1 MLYYWASIEI
11 NYWKLENMKKI
22 YGIAGE
28 NARFVGLL
36 SVFLPMFAAIFIAGY
51 IIGVAS
57 PVKNLSTTIIG
68 ILLLCLALAFGISIV
83 LSRKKLSLYY
93 KGAKGEE
100 DVATELTKLSD
111 DYVIFNDFSPQIAN
125 IFKPQKNID
134 HIVVGASGIFI
145 IETKNWSADIS
156 LEKGQILYNGKM
168 PDTPPLQQARELTK
182 LTKEWLE
189 DQLDEDIDL
198 AYHPVV
204 CFASNQIKD
213 SNIYVS
219 GVQVCNLTALTDC
232 IENALVI
239 PIKEELL
246 EKVVQCFVDYFEAP

>member
-1 MLYYWASIEI
+1 
-11 NYWKLENMKKI
+11 MKKF

-51 IIGVAS
+51 IIGIAS
-57 PVKNLSTTIIG
+57 PIKNLSTTIIG
-68 ILLLCLALAFGISIV
+68 ILLLCLALAFGIAIV
-83 LSRKKLSLYY
+83 LSRKKLTLYY

-100 DVATELTKLSD
+100 DVASELTRLSD
-111 DYVIFNDFSPQIAN
+111 DYVIFNDFSPERSN
-125 IFKPQKNID
+125 LFKPQRNID
-134 HIVVGASGIFI
+134 HIAVGPSGIFI

-156 LEKGQILYNGKM
+156 LDKGQILYNGKK
-168 PDTPPLQQARELTK
+168 PNTPPLQQARDLTK
-182 LTKEWLE
+182 VTKEWLE
-189 DQLDEDIDL
+189 DQLDEDVDL
-198 AYHPVV
+198 TYHPVV

-239 PIKEELL
+239 PINEDLL
-246 EKVVQCFVDYFEAP
+246 QKVIKCFVDYFEET

>member
-1 MLYYWASIEI
+1 
-11 NYWKLENMKKI
+11 MKKF

-36 SVFLPMFAAIFIAGY
+36 NVFLPMFAAIFIAGY
-51 IIGVAS
+51 IIGVAT
-57 PVKNLSTTIIG
+57 PGRTLSTTIIG

-83 LSRKKLSLYY
+83 LSKKKLSLYY

-100 DVATELTKLSD
+100 DVAAELTKLSN
-111 DYVIFNDFSPQIAN
+111 DYVVFNDFAPGKSN
-125 IFKPQKNID
+125 IFKPQENID
-134 HIVVGASGIFI
+134 HIVVGPSGIFI

-156 LEKGQILYNGKM
+156 LDKGQILYDGQKPN
-168 PDTPPLQQARELTK
+168 TPPLQQARELTK
-182 LTKEWLE
+182 LTKDWLE
-189 DQLDEDIDL
+189 NQLVEDVDL
-198 AYHPVV
+198 TCHPVV

-219 GVQVCNLTALTDC
+219 GVQVCNLTALKDC

-239 PIKEELL
+239 PIDKDLL
-246 EKVVQCFVDYFEAP
+246 KRVIKCFADYFDNA

>member
-1 MLYYWASIEI
+1 
-11 NYWKLENMKKI
+11 MKKF

-36 SVFLPMFAAIFIAGY
+36 NVFLPMFAAIFIAGY
-51 IIGVAS
+51 IIGIAS
-57 PVKNLSTTIIG
+57 PVKTLSTTVIG
-68 ILLLCLALAFGISIV
+68 ILLLCLALAFGISIL
-83 LSRKKLSLYY
+83 LSRKKLVLYY

-100 DVATELTKLSD
+100 DVASELTKLSD
-111 DYVIFNDFSPQIAN
+111 EYVVFNDFAPGKSN

-134 HIVVGASGIFI
+134 HIVVGPSGIFI
-145 IETKNWSADIS
+145 VETKNWSSDIS
-156 LEKGQILYNGKM
+156 LDKGHILYDGQK

-182 LTKEWLE
+182 LTKDWLE
-189 DQLDEDIDL
+189 EQLGEEVNDL
-198 AYHPVV
+198 TYHPVV

-219 GVQVCNLTALTDC
+219 GVQVCNLTALKDC

-239 PIKEELL
+239 PIDENLL
-246 EKVVQCFVDYFEAP
+246 KKVIKCFADYFDNA